1 MRLDRKIPRW
11 AILVWIVLVVSV
23 CGRLAYATPGSGT
36 VVPIYAGAAERW
48 RNAEDIYAPQPPL
61 DVYRNPPIVAMA
73 FVPLIVL
80 PVKTGE
86 IIWRLIGLFLFL
98 RGLGGF
104 VRNAVGELSSL
115 RLGLLYLV
123 AAELVIPSVNNG
135 QTNVHLIGVILLG
148 ANNVFEDRP
157 WRAALWFAVAASMK
171 LYPIAAAL
179 LFVIVD
185 PRLGWRL
192 LLICVAIAALPF
204 LGHDSQYVFSEY
216 RECWRFLGLDD
227 RTHTPFL
234 HRAPIDWSIVP
245 RVWFDFYPSVL
256 VSKVVPAIVGLG
268 MAACVGFAKFR
279 RSRTEAISLALDLGA
294 VWMTAFGPAT
304 ELPTYALLAPSMA
317 VAIATASF
325 RNHPI
330 IGTLYWL
337 AYLLIFATIL
347 RGSFPTSDI
356 YPCRTLAPLGA
367 ILFAIVRVYEVFK
380 RKNHRDHP
388 VARDSASSRGS

>member
-1 MRLDRKIPRW
+1 MRHDRKIPIW
-11 AILVWIVLVVSV
+11 AILFWIVLIVSV

-36 VVPIYAGAAERW
+36 VVPIYVGAAERW

-61 DVYRNPPIVAMA
+61 DVYRNPPVVAMA
-73 FVPLIVL
+73 FVPLTVL

-86 IIWRLIGLFLFL
+86 IIWRLIGVVLFLC
-98 RGLGGF
+98 GLSGF

-115 RLGLLYLV
+115 RLGLLYLI

-157 WRAALWFAVAASMK
+157 WWAAFWFAVAASMK

-185 PRLGWRL
+185 LRLGWRL
-192 LLICVAIAALPF
+192 LAICIGIAALPF
-204 LGHDSQYVFSEY
+204 LGHDSHYVLSEY

-245 RVWFDFYPSVL
+245 RVWFDSYPSVTMG
-256 VSKVVPAIVGLG
+256 KVVSAFVGLG

-279 RSRTEAISLALDLGA
+279 RSRTDAVVLALGLGA

-304 ELPTYALLAPSMA
+304 ELPTYALLAPSMSIA
-317 VAIATASF
+317 VATASF
-325 RNHPI
+325 RNRPI
-330 IGTLYWL
+330 VGTLYWL
-337 AYLLIFATIL
+337 AYLLIFATIV

-367 ILFAIVRVYEVFK
+367 ILFGIALLAFENGTSCQPAAQALKLR
-380 RKNHRDHP
+380 
-388 VARDSASSRGS
+388 

>member
-1 MRLDRKIPRW
+1 MRLDRTIPRW
-11 AILVWIVLVVSV
+11 AILVWIVLIVSV
-23 CGRLAYATPGSGT
+23 CGRLAFATPGSGT
-36 VVPIYAGAAERW
+36 VVPIYVGAAERW

-61 DVYRNPPIVAMA
+61 DVYRNPPVVAMA
-73 FVPLIVL
+73 FVPLTVL

-86 IIWRLIGLFLFL
+86 IVWRLIGVVLFLC
-98 RGLGGF
+98 GLSGF

-148 ANNVFEDRP
+148 ANRVFEDRP
-157 WRAALWFAVAASMK
+157 WWAAFWFAVAASMK

-192 LLICVAIAALPF
+192 LAICIGIAALPF
-204 LGHDSQYVFSEY
+204 LGHDSHYVLSEY

-245 RVWFDFYPSVL
+245 RVWFDSYPSVTMG
-256 VSKVVPAIVGLG
+256 KVVSALVGLG

-279 RSRTEAISLALDLGA
+279 RSRTDAVVLALGLGA

-317 VAIATASF
+317 IAVATASF
-325 RNHPI
+325 RNRPI
-330 IGTLYWL
+330 VGTLYWL
-337 AYLLIFATIL
+337 AYLLIFGAIV

-367 ILFAIVRVYEVFK
+367 ILFGIVLLAFENGTSCQPAAQVLKLR
-380 RKNHRDHP
+380 
-388 VARDSASSRGS
+388 

>member
-11 AILVWIVLVVSV
+11 AILVWVVLIVSV
-23 CGRLAYATPGSGT
+23 CGRLAFATPGSGT
-36 VVPIYAGAAERW
+36 VVPIYVGAAERW

-61 DVYRNPPIVAMA
+61 DVYRNPPVVAMA
-73 FVPLIVL
+73 FVPLTVL

-86 IIWRLIGLFLFL
+86 IVWRLIGVVLFLC
-98 RGLGGF
+98 GLSGF

-148 ANNVFEDRP
+148 ANRVFEDRP
-157 WRAALWFAVAASMK
+157 WWAAFWFAVAASMK

-192 LLICVAIAALPF
+192 LSICIGIAALPF
-204 LGHDSQYVFSEY
+204 LGHDSHYVLSEY

-245 RVWFDFYPSVL
+245 RVWFDSYPSVTMG
-256 VSKVVPAIVGLG
+256 KVVSALVGLG

-279 RSRTEAISLALDLGA
+279 RSRTDAVVLALGLGA

-317 VAIATASF
+317 IAVATASF
-325 RNHPI
+325 RNRPI
-330 IGTLYWL
+330 VGTLYWL
-337 AYLLIFATIL
+337 AYLLIFGAIV

-367 ILFAIVRVYEVFK
+367 ILFGIVLLAFENGTSCQPAAQVLKLR
-380 RKNHRDHP
+380 
-388 VARDSASSRGS
+388 

>member
-1 MRLDRKIPRW
+1 MRHDRKIPIW
-11 AILVWIVLVVSV
+11 AILFWIVLIVSV

-36 VVPIYAGAAERW
+36 VVPIYVGAAERW

-61 DVYRNPPIVAMA
+61 DVYRNPPVVAMA
-73 FVPLIVL
+73 FVPLTVL

-86 IIWRLIGLFLFL
+86 IIWRLIGVVLFL
-98 RGLGGF
+98 RGLSGF

-115 RLGLLYLV
+115 RLGLLYLI

-157 WRAALWFAVAASMK
+157 WWAAFWFAVAASMK

-185 PRLGWRL
+185 LRLGWRL
-192 LLICVAIAALPF
+192 LAICIGIAALPF
-204 LGHDSQYVFSEY
+204 LGHDSHYVLSEY

-245 RVWFDFYPSVL
+245 RVWFDSYPSVTMG
-256 VSKVVPAIVGLG
+256 KVVSAFVGLG

-279 RSRTEAISLALDLGA
+279 RSRTDAVVLALGLGA

-304 ELPTYALLAPSMA
+304 ELPTYALLAPSMSIA
-317 VAIATASF
+317 VATASF
-325 RNHPI
+325 RNRPI
-330 IGTLYWL
+330 VGTLYWL
-337 AYLLIFATIL
+337 AYLLIFATIV

-367 ILFAIVRVYEVFK
+367 ILFGIVLLAFENGTSCQPAAQALKLR
-380 RKNHRDHP
+380 
-388 VARDSASSRGS
+388 

>member
-11 AILVWIVLVVSV
+11 AILVWIVLIVSV
-23 CGRLAYATPGSGT
+23 CGRLAFATPGSGT
-36 VVPIYAGAAERW
+36 VVPIYVGAAERW

-61 DVYRNPPIVAMA
+61 DVYRNPPVVAMA
-73 FVPLIVL
+73 FVPLTVL

-86 IIWRLIGLFLFL
+86 IVWRLIGVVLFLC
-98 RGLGGF
+98 GLSGF

-148 ANNVFEDRP
+148 ANRVFEDRP
-157 WRAALWFAVAASMK
+157 WWAAFWFAVAASMK

-192 LLICVAIAALPF
+192 LSICIGIAALPF
-204 LGHDSQYVFSEY
+204 LGHDSHYVLSEY

-245 RVWFDFYPSVL
+245 RVWFDSYPSVTMG
-256 VSKVVPAIVGLG
+256 KVVSALVGLG

-279 RSRTEAISLALDLGA
+279 RSRTDAVVLALGLGA

-317 VAIATASF
+317 IAVATASF
-325 RNHPI
+325 RNRPI
-330 IGTLYWL
+330 VGTLYWL
-337 AYLLIFATIL
+337 AYLLIFGAIV

-367 ILFAIVRVYEVFK
+367 ILFGIVLLAFENGTSCQPAAQVLKLR
-380 RKNHRDHP
+380 
-388 VARDSASSRGS
+388 

>member
-1 MRLDRKIPRW
+1 MRHDRKIPIW
-11 AILVWIVLVVSV
+11 AILFWIVLIVSV

-36 VVPIYAGAAERW
+36 VVPIYVHAAERW
-48 RNAEDIYAPQPPL
+48 RNAEDIYAPQMQL
-61 DVYRNPPIVAMA
+61 DVYRNPPVVAMA
-73 FVPLIVL
+73 FVPFTRT

-86 IIWRLIGLFLFL
+86 ILWRLIGVALFLG
-98 RGLGGF
+98 GLDGF

-148 ANNVFEDRP
+148 ATNVLQDRP

-171 LYPIAAAL
+171 LYPVAAAF

-185 PRLGWRL
+185 PRLSWRL
-192 LLICVAIAALPF
+192 LLGVVAMAALPF
-204 LGHDSQYVFSEY
+204 LVHDSQYVLSEY
-216 RECWRFLGLDD
+216 CECWRFLGLDD

-245 RVWFDFYPSVL
+245 RVWFDFYPSVTL
-256 VSKVVPAIVGLG
+256 GKVVSAIVGLG

-279 RSRTEAISLALDLGA
+279 RSHLDAVVMALGMGA

-304 ELPTYALLAPSMA
+304 ELPTYALLAPST
-317 VAIATASF
+317 AIAAATVSF
-325 RNHPI
+325 RNCPI
-330 IGTLYWL
+330 NGTLYWV
-337 AYLLIFATIL
+337 AYLLIFGAII

-367 ILFAIVRVYEVFK
+367 ILFGIIQVYEVFQ
-380 RKNHRDHP
+380 RKNHRDDP
-388 VARDSASSRGS
+388 VAHDFTSNCGS